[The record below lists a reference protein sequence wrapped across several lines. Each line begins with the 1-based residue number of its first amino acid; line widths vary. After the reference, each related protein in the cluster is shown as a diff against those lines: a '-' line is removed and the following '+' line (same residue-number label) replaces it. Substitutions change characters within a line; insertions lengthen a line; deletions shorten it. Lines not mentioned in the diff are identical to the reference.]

1 MTRFIDHCSP
11 DPEMSKGFSDEIS
24 LGWDVIVAEGAADYR
39 LDRGIPFPG
48 LLCIVVFCMCSKN

>member
-1 MTRFIDHCSP
+1 
-11 DPEMSKGFSDEIS
+11 MSKGFSDEIS